1 MQIKNYSLRYDDRI
15 LAQNFD
21 TTFSNQ
27 AINVITGANGAGKT
41 TLLDFI
47 AGVGPKAANGDKIDV
62 PKQAE
67 IAYQLQHIHFFTT
80 LSVGQ
85 TIDMYRQLGRYKI
98 ENQNETF
105 QIIREQVLDKIWHVE
120 MGQLSGGERQMVLTY
135 GQCLLERTLYIF
147 DEPTSG
153 VDSDNTKVI
162 LRMIASLVQER
173 GKLVIMTSHN
183 LEQLSDF
190 PVQVITIGQ

>member
-1 MQIKNYSLRYDDRI
+1 MQIKNYSLRYVDRV

-21 TTFSNQ
+21 VEFSNQ

-47 AGVGPKAANGDKIDV
+47 ADVGPKAAKGDKINV

-80 LSVGQ
+80 LSVAQ
-85 TIDMYRQLGRYKI
+85 TITMYRQLGDPAV
-98 ENQNETF
+98 ETQNPTF
-105 QIIREQVLDKIWHVE
+105 QIIKAQILDKIWHVE
-120 MGQLSGGERQMVLTY
+120 MGKLSGGERQMVLTY
-135 GQCLLERTLYIF
+135 GQCLLDRKLYIF

-153 VDSDNTKVI
+153 VDVDNTKII
-162 LRMIASLVQER
+162 LNMIASLVQER
-173 GKLVIMTSHN
+173 QKLVIMTSHN
-183 LEQLSDF
+183 LEQLAEL
-190 PVQVITIGQ
+190 PVNLIALA